1 MSEFAR
7 AMNVAATEIKG
18 PEDRDKTGPL
28 PIVNDLVV
36 MAARLSAERDRV
48 IESNG
53 SCFVAVCTADSMQG
67 WTREQS
73 IAETASRFSNSL
85 RAYDSIFLCGNE
97 KILVCLPF
105 VKHEDTASVMERL
118 RDLASRMPVNL
129 PDGVTGHVNVS
140 VGGVMMDRSADV
152 PEMIER
158 ADKAME
164 LGLLSGN
171 RACMWSPD
179 ML

>member
-7 AMNVAATEIKG
+7 AMSAAAAEIKG
-18 PEDRDKTGPL
+18 PNDRDKTGPL

-36 MAARLSAERDRV
+36 MAARLSTERDRMV
-48 IESNG
+48 KDNS
-53 SCFVAVCTADSMQG
+53 SCFLAVCTADPMQG
-67 WTREQS
+67 WTRQQS
-73 IAETASRFSNSL
+73 IAETARRFADSL
-85 RAYDSIFLCGNE
+85 RAYDSIFVCGVD

-105 VKHEDTASVMERL
+105 VKYEDTASVMERL
-118 RDLASRMPVNL
+118 RDLASRMPVDL
-129 PDGVTGHVNVS
+129 PDGVTGHVKVS
-140 VGGVMMDRSADV
+140 VGGVMMDSSLDV
-152 PEMIER
+152 PRMIER

>member
-28 PIVNDLVV
+28 PIVNDLVA
-36 MAARLSAERDRV
+36 MAARLAAERDRMA
-48 IESNG
+48 ETNG
-53 SCFVAVCTADSMQG
+53 RCFVAVCTADPIQG
-67 WTREQS
+67 WTRQQS
-73 IAETASRFSNSL
+73 IAETALRFSNSL
-85 RAYDSIFLCGNE
+85 RAYDSIFVCGSD

-105 VKHEDTASVMERL
+105 VKHEDTTSVMERL

-129 PDGVTGHVNVS
+129 PDGVTGHVKVS
-140 VGGVMMDRSADV
+140 VGGVMMDRSMSV

-171 RACMWSPD
+171 RACMWSSD

>member
-7 AMNVAATEIKG
+7 AMSVAATEIKG
-18 PEDRDKTGPL
+18 PEGRDKTGPL
-28 PIVNDLVV
+28 PIVNDLTA
-36 MAARLSAERDRV
+36 MAARLSAERDRMV
-48 IESNG
+48 ESNG
-53 SCFVAVCTADSMQG
+53 SCLVAVCTADPIQG
-67 WTREQS
+67 WTAEQS
-73 IAETASRFSNSL
+73 IAETAGRFANSL
-85 RAYDSIFLCGNE
+85 RAYDSIFLCGGA

-105 VKHEDTASVMERL
+105 VKPEDTMSVMERL

-129 PDGVTGHVNVS
+129 PDGVTGHVLIS

-171 RACMWSPD
+171 RACMWSPE